1 MPGGLAKLLMS
12 NATGKFFDP
21 SGDFYF
27 GGYPLQFAV
36 CANSQEI
43 FDLVLSFAASVEND
57 SSEIADTVED
67 FVTDAGNLVLGPNVI
82 FMRDAYGNSM
92 LHLCVIHGL
101 TDMFQHVLSI
111 AATILKREIQ
121 LSYSNKVT
129 EERLRSTCFSLPAM
143 EHSSGFSLAESS
155 LEIPDPNK
163 FESWVLSSARQKI
176 DERLLLVLNNN
187 LQSPLTLAAALSN
200 KITPTVNKQSRLQ
213 MMKTVMVSTNN
224 KIKLWNY
231 GPIACFDIIMN
242 GVDIDYDLK
251 EYKSCV
257 SSEVDMSTAENQ
269 SAITWLCKNED
280 TELIQMSEIRGIID
294 RKWNRYGLPMFVLDC
309 LVDCIITVLITLICI
324 YVNTAPT
331 RRPHF
336 GFEWFVNVLYA
347 VALLGF
353 SCLAYNEAM
362 AWLRN
367 PLYVSTVRGVAQVN
381 VMCRLTKIATFYI
394 FIIFRLVEASRRDWV
409 NLFIIHSSDYN
420 HRSLYDNSTREL
432 SKMSANSS
440 FPTSFPSPG
449 LTFQYNTHDYPGSKI
464 SLSVCVVVCW
474 FNLYYYMMGFKATGP
489 FMLTFKRVISYDVPY
504 FMQFFFI
511 PLFGFA
517 LCLSMLQNDGTV
529 EKNYAFWSTARTIW
543 NLMQK
548 TVSMNVFLD
557 LTNLSLVPNNLQWL
571 SSLLLTVFYGFVVL
585 IMLNLLIAIINNTY
599 AVWSLCD
606 DSIFLI
612 EKCNIMDYFDK
623 QLSSEQITTAREQYC
638 SIRSKASEQEKPNE
652 SENSESSKVYT
663 IEMKEIELEWGMAKT
678 DSFLTSRLQKT
689 SIFIIDPQ
697 VDFHPGGSLAVPGA
711 DEDSQRIAH
720 MIKKN
725 KQFIHEIFVSMDSH
739 YPTHIAHAIFW
750 VNEKGEHPEPFTVI
764 RYVDVKTGVWVPK
777 ENTSEVMEW
786 CKKYIKA
793 LERKG
798 RMKLTIWPPHCII
811 GSRGHCIV
819 PAINE
824 ALQEW
829 AAYSHRPVTYVLK
842 GQNCRTEM
850 YSALEAE
857 VVDPWDSTTALNN
870 DLLSML
876 RVSERV

>member
-1 MPGGLAKLLMS
+1 MS

-27 GGYPLQFAV
+27 GGYPLQFAI
-36 CANSQEI
+36 CSNSQEI
-43 FDLVLSFAASVEND
+43 FDLVLSFAASVESD
-57 SSEIADTVED
+57 ATVADADD

-82 FMRDAYGNSM
+82 FMRDAHGNTM

-111 AATILKREIQ
+111 ASTILKREIQ

-129 EERLRSTCFSLPAM
+129 EDRLPSKSFSLSTM
-143 EHSSGFSLAESS
+143 DHTSGFSLAESS
-155 LEIPDPNK
+155 LEIPDQNK
-163 FESWVLSSARQKI
+163 FESWVLLSARQKI

-200 KITPTVNKQSRLQ
+200 KTTATVNKESRLQ

-242 GVDIDYDLK
+242 GVDIDYDLR
-251 EYKSCV
+251 EYSSCIH
-257 SSEVDMSTAENQ
+257 SAEGMHAAGNQ

-280 TELIQMSEIRGIID
+280 TDLILMSEIRGIID
-294 RKWNRYGLPMFVLDC
+294 RKWDRYGLPMFVLDC
-309 LVDCIITVLITLICI
+309 LVDGIITLFITLICI
-324 YVNTAPT
+324 YIDTAPT
-331 RRPHF
+331 MRPRF
-336 GFEWFVNVLYA
+336 GFEWFVNLLYA
-347 VALLGF
+347 VTLLVF
-353 SCLAYNEAM
+353 SYLTYNEGS
-362 AWLRN
+362 AWFRN
-367 PLYVSTVRGVAQVN
+367 PLYVTTIRGVAQVN
-381 VMCRLTKIATFYI
+381 VMCRLLKILTFFI
-394 FIIFRLVEASRRDWV
+394 FIIFRLVEASNRNWE
-409 NLFIIHSSDYN
+409 NLFIIRSDNNNHRFLSSDYTTKQLF
-420 HRSLYDNSTREL
+420 SNSY
-432 SKMSANSS
+432 
-440 FPTSFPSPG
+440 PTSIPTSIPSPSP
-449 LTFQYNTHDYPGSKI
+449 TFQYNPQDYPGSKI
-464 SLSVCVVVCW
+464 SLSVCVVACW

-489 FMLTFKRVISYDVPY
+489 FMLTFKRVISHDVPY

-517 LCLSMLQNDGTV
+517 LCLSMLENDGTV
-529 EKNYAFWSTARTIW
+529 EKGYAFWNTFRTIW

-548 TVSMNVFLD
+548 SVAMNLFID
-557 LTNLSLVPNNLQWL
+557 LTSLSLVPNNLQWL
-571 SSLLLTVFYGFVVL
+571 SNLLLTAFYGFVVL

-606 DSIFLI
+606 ESIFLI
-612 EKCNIMDYFDK
+612 EKCNIMDFYDK
-623 QLSSEQITTAREQYC
+623 QLNSTQIMAEREKYC
-638 SIRSKASEQEKPNE
+638 TIRNKSNGASKIE
-652 SENSESSKVYT
+652 SDNAEASKVYT
-663 IEMKEIELEWGMAKT
+663 MEMKEIELEWDTAKT
-678 DSFLTSRLQKT
+678 DSFLSTRLQKT
-689 SIFIIDPQ
+689 SLFIIDPQ

-711 DEDSQRIAH
+711 DEDSQRIAN

-725 KQFIHEIFVSMDSH
+725 KQFIHEIFVSLDSH

-750 VNEKGEHPEPFTVI
+750 VNDKGEHPEPFTVI
-764 RYVDVKTGVWVPK
+764 RYVDVLSRVWIPK
-777 ENTSEVMEW
+777 ENTPQVMDW
-786 CKKYIKA
+786 CMKYTKA

-798 RMKLTIWPPHCII
+798 RVKLIIWPQHCII

-829 AAYSHRPVTYVLK
+829 AAYSHRPVTYVMK

-857 VVDPWDSTTALNN
+857 VIDPWDSTTALNS

-876 RVSERV
+876 RVAERVCLAC